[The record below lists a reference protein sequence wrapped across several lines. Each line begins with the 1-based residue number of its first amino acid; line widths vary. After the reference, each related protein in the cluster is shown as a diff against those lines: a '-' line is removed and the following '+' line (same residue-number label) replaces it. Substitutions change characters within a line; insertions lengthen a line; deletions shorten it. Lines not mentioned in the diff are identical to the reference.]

1 MSETKKTRTEDLFSP
16 KGMRDIAGNDYY
28 RFQGFFEKA
37 QEIANFYGFEPI
49 ETPVLEKT
57 EVFATGVGE
66 GTDIVEKEMYELKT
80 KGGDSLVLRPEG
92 TAAIMRS
99 YIEQGMMNRP
109 QPVYLYTYGP
119 YFRHDKPQ
127 KGRYRQFYQFSV
139 EILGKTKSTL
149 DALVIY
155 LGYKILE
162 EAGIKDVSIKLNSI
176 GDKESRTEYLRALTG
191 YYRKFVNQLPPV
203 DRERLKK
210 NPLRILDSKEEK
222 TKELNVN
229 APQAL
234 NYLNPVS
241 KKHFKEVIEHL
252 DELGVPY
259 TIDHTM
265 VRGLDYYTHTVFE
278 YFATVSSEF
287 GDGTESLALGG
298 GGRYDY
304 LAKRLGSKKDIPAVG
319 MALGVDRI
327 LELSTT
333 DLAPRIMKKPKV
345 CFIQLGIEA
354 KTKSLAIIEALRK
367 AKMPLFHA
375 LGKDNISSQLAQAEK
390 MGIPVAIIFGQKEA
404 IDGTVMVRNMENRQ
418 QKTVPI
424 EELAEYLKKMKI

>member
-57 EVFATGVGE
+57 EVFSTGVGE

-92 TAAIMRS
+92 TAAIMRA

-155 LGYKILE
+155 LGYKILQ
-162 EAGIKDVSIKLNSI
+162 EAGVSDVTIKLNSI
-176 GDKESRTEYLRALTG
+176 GDKESRTEYLRALTA
-191 YYRKFVNQLPPV
+191 YYRKHLNQLPAI

-222 TKELNVN
+222 TKELNIA

-234 NYLNPVS
+234 NYLNPIS

-252 DELGVPY
+252 DELGIPY
-259 TIDHTM
+259 TIDHTL

-278 YFATVSSEF
+278 YFATVPSDF
-287 GDGTESLALGG
+287 GDSTESLALGG

-304 LAKRLGSKKDIPAVG
+304 LSKRLGSKKDIPAVG

-327 LELSTT
+327 LELSKN
-333 DLAPRIMKKPKV
+333 DLSPKIAKKPKV
-345 CFIQLGIEA
+345 CFIQLGMEA
-354 KTKSLAIIEALRK
+354 KTKSLPIIEALRL
-367 AKMPLFHA
+367 AKFPLFHS

-390 MGIPVAIIFGQKEA
+390 MNVPVAIIFGQKEA
-404 IDGTVMVRNMENRQ
+404 LDGTVMVRNMENRQ
-418 QKTVPI
+418 QKTVKI
-424 EELAEYLKKMKI
+424 DELVDYLKKMKI